1 MRLESINNMAS
12 AEFRK
17 VNTSSSK
24 KKADALEKNERVSRS
39 DSANLS
45 SNTAR
50 ANSAEASARMIS
62 ARINA
67 EPDVREEKVAEVRSR
82 IESGYYNSS
91 KFADTLADKL
101 IEDFGF

>member
-17 VNTSSSK
+17 VNTSSTK
-24 KKADALEKNERVSRS
+24 KKTDALEKNERVTRS
-39 DSANLS
+39 DSTSLS
-45 SNTAR
+45 SNIER

-67 EPDVREEKVAEVRSR
+67 EPDIREEKVAEVRSR
-82 IESGYYNSS
+82 IESGYYDSS
-91 KFADTLADKL
+91 KFAEKLADKL
-101 IEDFGF
+101 IENFGF